1 MDRGGGDGSDLLGDP
16 TGVGYVWGRTP
27 SPWNELTPHETDG
40 GDASAM
46 EADHVQVYLR
56 MRPLPHAH
64 KTPAR
69 AELADKRATFHVA
82 KSLLAGHVNHQKERH
97 EFAFDGVLGTEATQQ
112 DVFECVA
119 VPVVRRS
126 LEGFNGTV
134 FAYGQ
139 TGSGKTFTITGGPE
153 RYEDR
158 GIIPRAVSMVFQEM
172 QEHADTRYD
181 VRVSYMEIYNEMGF
195 DLLDPTREVRSLQ
208 DLPRVSLLEGEDG
221 KLRTRNLSIHKVEN
235 EEEALNMLF
244 LGDTNRVMSETPMN
258 MASTRSHCVFT
269 VLIESRSYDRETVRR
284 SKLNIVDLA
293 GSERVS
299 KTHTEGGVLTEAKF
313 INLSL
318 HHLEQVIIALQ
329 QKDGGKAVQNHVP
342 YRNSLLTLV
351 LKDSLG
357 GNCLT
362 TMVATASSEEQ
373 FVLESI
379 STCRFAQ
386 RVALIQNEA
395 TLNEEEDPDVVISRL
410 RRRVEEL
417 EQEVCLLKSSE
428 DSTEMNSEQFD
439 GQGVEDLNKSIR
451 RYVADAS
458 GEEPTPK
465 VSNFHEVQQAFR
477 IFREVAR
484 ETSTSKHT
492 DTGAAPTKTGQRTLE
507 EAEREIEA
515 LQKMLI
521 DGETPQLDVGLG
533 KVGSHKVQLQ
543 WPKHIPSGDRQ
554 QAFEY
559 FCTHHPQHQ
568 AIKEKMHLLEGLF
581 ASVKKVAREATRI
594 KSSIGDM
601 LGSLNRSLLLHA
613 VEEVPG
619 HDDHSDRDL
628 KADIQTLQD
637 AYLQKKKEAQNIKQ
651 QINHIQGLLKQ
662 SKRQIQVDFE
672 RWLLSL
678 EYDKH
683 ETVEVPSLV
692 SSFAHTPFIAGQ
704 RTTRKS
710 PSRAHS
716 KRDMSDLPKDVLALL
731 TGHPEADA
739 DILRFY
745 RAKLELEKRAG

>member
-1 MDRGGGDGSDLLGDP
+1 MATLEDVDSIPGEDG
-16 TGVGYVWGRTP
+16 
-27 SPWNELTPHETDG
+27 
-40 GDASAM
+40 ASAM
-46 EADHVQVYLR
+46 EADNVRVYLR
-56 MRPLPHAH
+56 MRPLPHRDT
-64 KTPAR
+64 KPSR
-69 AELADKRATFHVA
+69 AEMEEKKAVFHVA
-82 KSLLAGHVNHQKERH
+82 RSLQAGYVNHQKERH
-97 EFAFDGVLGTEATQQ
+97 EFAFDGVLGAEATQQ
-112 DVFECVA
+112 DVFQCVA
-119 VPVVRRS
+119 KPVVQRS

-158 GIIPRAVSMVFQEM
+158 GIIPRAVSMVFKEI

-181 VRVSYMEIYNEMGF
+181 VRVSYLEIYNEAGF

-221 KLRTRNLSIHKVEN
+221 KLRTRNLSVHRVEN

-269 VLIESRSYDRETVRR
+269 VLIESRSYDRDTVRR

-299 KTHTEGGVLTEAKF
+299 KTQTQGGILNEAKF

-329 QKDGGKAVQNHVP
+329 QRDGGKNVSSHVP

-362 TMVATASSEEQ
+362 TMVATASSEEE

-386 RVALIQNEA
+386 RVALIHNEA

-417 EQEVCLLKSSE
+417 EQELCLLKCSDKE
-428 DSTEMNSEQFD
+428 EGGENQ
-439 GQGVEDLNKSIR
+439 QVENRGGSNLDASIR
-451 RYVADAS
+451 RYIVDAT
-458 GEEPTPK
+458 GEEPAPN
-465 VSNFHEVQQAFR
+465 VSSFNEVQQAFR
-477 IFREVAR
+477 IFREVAQEMFNSKR
-484 ETSTSKHT
+484 TGTGTFTSH
-492 DTGAAPTKTGQRTLE
+492 APAGQRTME
-507 EAEREIEA
+507 EAEREIKV

-521 DGETPQLDVGLG
+521 DEDTPRLVGTGDPSL
-533 KVGSHKVQLQ
+533 HEIQLQ
-543 WPKHIPSGDRQ
+543 WPKHISPGDRQ

-559 FCTHHPQHQ
+559 FCMHHPRHQ
-568 AIKEKMHLLEGLF
+568 GIKEKMHVLENLF
-581 ASVKKVAREATRI
+581 SSVKEVAEEATQI
-594 KSSIGDM
+594 KSIIEHK
-601 LGSLNRSLLLHA
+601 LGNLNRNLLLHA
-613 VEEVPG
+613 VEESSSRG
-619 HDDHSDRDL
+619 MLSDQNW
-628 KADIQTLQD
+628 KAEIRELQD
-637 AYLQKKKEAQNIKQ
+637 TNQQKNKEAQAIKQ
-651 QINHIQGLLKQ
+651 QITHTQGLLEK
-662 SKRQIQVDFE
+662 SKRHIQVDFE

-678 EYDKH
+678 ECDARGP
-683 ETVEVPSLV
+683 VEVPSLV
-692 SSFAHTPFIAGQ
+692 SSFGGDPFIARQ
-704 RTTRKS
+704 KS
-710 PSRAHS
+710 TKKYLPQAQ
-716 KRDMSDLPKDVLALL
+716 PKDGTNGMPEAVLALL

-745 RAKLELEKRAG
+745 RAKLELEQQAW